1 MVAYLVGELEVH
13 DPDGYQR
20 YASRSRAVVERH
32 GGRYIARGGAT
43 TRLEGDPPEKRIV
56 LVEFPSVAVAEG
68 FYSSPEYQEL
78 VPIRQ
83 AAASGR
89 LFVVAGL
96 T

>member
-13 DPDGYQR
+13 DPNGYQH

-43 TRLEGDPPEKRIV
+43 LQLEGNPPEKRIV
-56 LVEFPSVAVAEG
+56 LVEFPSVGAAET
-68 FYSSPEYQEL
+68 FYASPEYQEL

-83 AAASGR
+83 AAAKGR
-89 LFVVAGL
+89 LYVVDGFA
-96 T
+96 